1 MSILINLFHWLFS
14 PRKSPIMRG
23 PEAVDCWD
31 KLRDMGYTVESYPAD
46 NGLRHYSFWQNGQL
60 ISDWSDAITLDDMY
74 RMRRMWS
81 VDELARVQE
90 SEE

>member
-1 MSILINLFHWLFS
+1 MITKFFRWLSS

-60 ISDWSDAITLDDMY
+60 MSDWSDPITLDEMY
-74 RMRRMWS
+74 RMRRLWS

>member
-1 MSILINLFHWLFS
+1 MITRFFRWLFS
-14 PRKSPIMRG
+14 PRRAPIMRG
-23 PEAVDCWD
+23 PATVDAWEQ
-31 KLRDMGYTVESYPAD
+31 LRRMGYTVESYPAD

-60 ISDWSDAITLDDMY
+60 MSDWSDAITLDDMY
-74 RMRRMWS
+74 RMRRIWS

>member
-1 MSILINLFHWLFS
+1 MIKKFLRWLFGVR
-14 PRKSPIMRG
+14 PAPIMRG
-23 PEAVDCWD
+23 PETVDCWD
-31 KLRDMGYTVESYPAD
+31 KLRDMGYTVESYPVD

-60 ISDWSDAITLDDMY
+60 MSDWSAPITLDEFY
-74 RMRRMWS
+74 RMRRLWS

>member
-1 MSILINLFHWLFS
+1 MITKFFRWLSS

-23 PEAVDCWD
+23 PATVDAWEQ
-31 KLRDMGYTVESYPAD
+31 LLELGYSIESYSV
-46 NGLRHYSFWQNGQL
+46 NGLRCYSFWRNGEQVTE
-60 ISDWSDAITLDDMY
+60 WSAPITLDEFY
-74 RMRRMWS
+74 RMRRLWS

>member
-1 MSILINLFHWLFS
+1 MITKLIRWLFS
-14 PRKSPIMRG
+14 PRRAPIMRG
-23 PEAVDCWD
+23 PETVDAWEQ
-31 KLRDMGYTVESYPAD
+31 LRRMGYTVESYPAD

-60 ISDWSDAITLDDMY
+60 MSDWSDAITLDEFY